1 MENLLISKEDEEL
14 LKLYRIL
21 FDKNS
26 GYFRVYLGKGEYT
39 YLHRLIVNAQKGDI
53 VDHIDRN
60 RQNNTR
66 ENLRIVTRATNNYN
80 REVKNKLG
88 RGIYFDKFG
97 NRFRACIS
105 HENKTLKLGSFKTL
119 IEAKEAYN
127 KKAVELRGD
136 DAYLHVILKIL
147 MTLHIFN

>member
-14 LKLYRIL
+14 FKLYRIL

-136 DAYLHVILKIL
+136 DAYLHVI
-147 MTLHIFN
+147 

>member
-80 REVKNKLG
+80 KEIKNKLG

>member
-26 GYFRVYLGKGEYT
+26 GYFRVYLGKGKYT

-66 ENLRIVTRATNNYN
+66 ENLRIVTSATNNYN

-136 DAYLHVILKIL
+136 DAYLHVI
-147 MTLHIFN
+147 

>member
-14 LKLYRIL
+14 LKQYRIL

-80 REVKNKLG
+80 KEIKNKLG

-136 DAYLHVILKIL
+136 DAYLHVI
-147 MTLHIFN
+147 

>member
-39 YLHRLIVNAQKGDI
+39 YLHRLIVKAQKGDI

-136 DAYLHVILKIL
+136 DAYLHVI
-147 MTLHIFN
+147 

>member
-1 MENLLISKEDEEL
+1 
-14 LKLYRIL
+14 
-21 FDKNS
+21 
-26 GYFRVYLGKGEYT
+26 
-39 YLHRLIVNAQKGDI
+39 VNAQKGDI
-53 VDHIDRN
+53 VVHIDRN

-80 REVKNKLG
+80 KEIKNKLG

-97 NRFRACIS
+97 NRFRECIS

-136 DAYLHVILKIL
+136 DAYLHVI
-147 MTLHIFN
+147 

>member
-136 DAYLHVILKIL
+136 DAYLHVI
-147 MTLHIFN
+147 

>member
-136 DAYLHVILKIL
+136 YAYLHVI
-147 MTLHIFN
+147 

>member
-26 GYFRVYLGKGEYT
+26 GYFRVYLGKGKYT

-136 DAYLHVILKIL
+136 DAYLHVI
-147 MTLHIFN
+147 

>member
-39 YLHRLIVNAQKGDI
+39 YLHRLIVNAKKGDI

-136 DAYLHVILKIL
+136 DAYLHVI
-147 MTLHIFN
+147 

>member
-39 YLHRLIVNAQKGDI
+39 YLHRLIVNAKKGDI

-80 REVKNKLG
+80 KEIKNKLG

-136 DAYLHVILKIL
+136 DAYLHVI
-147 MTLHIFN
+147 

>member
-39 YLHRLIVNAQKGDI
+39 YLHRLIMNAQKGDI

-80 REVKNKLG
+80 KEIKNKLG

-136 DAYLHVILKIL
+136 DAYLHVI
-147 MTLHIFN
+147 

>member
-119 IEAKEAYN
+119 IQAKEAYN

-136 DAYLHVILKIL
+136 DAYLHVI
-147 MTLHIFN
+147 

>member
-80 REVKNKLG
+80 KEVKNKLG

-136 DAYLHVILKIL
+136 DAYLHVI
-147 MTLHIFN
+147 

>member
-14 LKLYRIL
+14 LKLYRIS

-80 REVKNKLG
+80 KEIKNKLG

-136 DAYLHVILKIL
+136 DAYLHVI
-147 MTLHIFN
+147 

>member
-80 REVKNKLG
+80 KEIKNKLG

-136 DAYLHVILKIL
+136 DAYLHII
-147 MTLHIFN
+147 

>member
-80 REVKNKLG
+80 REIKNKLG

-136 DAYLHVILKIL
+136 DAYLHVI
-147 MTLHIFN
+147 

>member
-119 IEAKEAYN
+119 IQAKEAYN

-136 DAYLHVILKIL
+136 DAYLHII
-147 MTLHIFN
+147 

>member
-14 LKLYRIL
+14 LKLDRIL

-136 DAYLHVILKIL
+136 DAYLHVI
-147 MTLHIFN
+147 

>member
-80 REVKNKLG
+80 KEIKNKLG

-105 HENKTLKLGSFKTL
+105 HENKTLKLRSFKTL

-136 DAYLHVILKIL
+136 DAYLHVI
-147 MTLHIFN
+147 

>member
-60 RQNNTR
+60 RHNNTR

-80 REVKNKLG
+80 KEIKNKLG

-136 DAYLHVILKIL
+136 DAYLHVI
-147 MTLHIFN
+147 

>member
-39 YLHRLIVNAQKGDI
+39 YLHRLIVKAQKGDI

-80 REVKNKLG
+80 KEIKNKLG

-136 DAYLHVILKIL
+136 DAYLHVI
-147 MTLHIFN
+147 

>member
-136 DAYLHVILKIL
+136 DAYLHVRHN
-147 MTLHIFN
+147 TNRTR

>member
-26 GYFRVYLGKGEYT
+26 GYFRVYLGKGKYT

-88 RGIYFDKFG
+88 RGIYFYKFG

-136 DAYLHVILKIL
+136 DAYLHVI
-147 MTLHIFN
+147 

>member
-66 ENLRIVTRATNNYN
+66 ENLRIVTSATNNYN

-136 DAYLHVILKIL
+136 DAYLHVI
-147 MTLHIFN
+147 

>member
-60 RQNNTR
+60 KQNNTR

-80 REVKNKLG
+80 KEIKNKLG

-136 DAYLHVILKIL
+136 DAYLHVI
-147 MTLHIFN
+147 

>member
-26 GYFRVYLGKGEYT
+26 GYFRVYLGKGEYA

-136 DAYLHVILKIL
+136 DAYLHVI
-147 MTLHIFN
+147 

>member
-80 REVKNKLG
+80 KEIKNKLG

-136 DAYLHVILKIL
+136 DAYLHVI
-147 MTLHIFN
+147 

>member
-26 GYFRVYLGKGEYT
+26 GYFRVYLGKGKYT

-80 REVKNKLG
+80 REIKNKLG

-136 DAYLHVILKIL
+136 DAYLHVI
-147 MTLHIFN
+147 

>member
-26 GYFRVYLGKGEYT
+26 GYFRVYLGKGKYT

-66 ENLRIVTRATNNYN
+66 ENLRIVTSATNNYN
-80 REVKNKLG
+80 REIKNKLG

-136 DAYLHVILKIL
+136 DAYLHVI
-147 MTLHIFN
+147 